1 MTDFPTKVPNFREY
15 TWWTAKWLE
24 KLGQPSTYAPE
35 VYAIRNSA
43 TGGWLTSNGRLS
55 TFVTVGRAKS
65 EITINNL
72 GGAELV
78 KFSPDGNVLSR
89 EQYAPACGKDR
100 RFYSDNPQEDWGVVV
115 EGF

>member
-55 TFVTVGRAKS
+55 TFVAVGRAKS

-78 KFSPDGNVLSR
+78 KFSPDGNVLSC
-89 EQYAPACGKDR
+89 EKYAPNRDKVRWYHKD
-100 RFYSDNPQEDWGVVV
+100 DPTDDWGVVV
-115 EGF
+115 KGF